1 MPGPTGPTGATGPAG
16 PTGPG
21 SAKYAAVLTGTASPE
36 TVTHNLNTRDVIVQV
51 INGNSP
57 YQAVVVDWQAAT
69 VNTVTVLYNPNLGAG
84 YRVVVMG

>member
-1 MPGPTGPTGATGPAG
+1 
-16 PTGPG
+16 
-21 SAKYAAVLTGTASPE
+21 
-36 TVTHNLNTRDVIVQV
+36 VTHNLNTRDVIVQV